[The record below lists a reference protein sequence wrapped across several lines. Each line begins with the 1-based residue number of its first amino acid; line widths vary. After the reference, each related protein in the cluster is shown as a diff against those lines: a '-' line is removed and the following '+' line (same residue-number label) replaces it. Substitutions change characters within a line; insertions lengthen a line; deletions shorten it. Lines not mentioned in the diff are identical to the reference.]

1 MTEKFFKVLKAG
13 QSVHGGNLT
22 WSLPNGDT
30 PGEWHEVEGEPV
42 LCSRGLHLTDNLREW
57 WTPGAKAYEAEVS
70 EDATRTSY
78 TKNGCKIAVSKCRLV
93 RELAPDE
100 LIPHGI
106 IVAGVVYETKPGET
120 IIVDGGTVTALGN
133 SNVTAL
139 GNSNVTALG
148 NSKVT
153 ALENSNV
160 TALGNSKVTA
170 LGNSKVTA
178 RGNSN
183 VTALGNSKVTA
194 RGNSKVTARGNSK
207 VTALGNS
214 KVDAAGAATIIWLD
228 GAVAPSCKEDA
239 IVVDRRTA
247 GSVSVFGS
255 SGRYGEPESAPCMN
269 PKC

>member
-57 WTPGAKAYEAEVS
+57 WTPGAKAYETEVS

-120 IIVDGGTVTALGN
+120 IIVDGGT
-133 SNVTAL
+133 
-139 GNSNVTALG
+139 
-148 NSKVT
+148 
-153 ALENSNV
+153 
-160 TALGNSKVTA
+160 
-170 LGNSKVTA
+170 
-178 RGNSN
+178 

>member
-139 GNSNVTALG
+139 GNS
-148 NSKVT
+148 
-153 ALENSNV
+153 
-160 TALGNSKVTA
+160 
-170 LGNSKVTA
+170 
-178 RGNSN
+178 
-183 VTALGNSKVTA
+183 
-194 RGNSKVTARGNSK
+194 KVTARGNSK